1 MATKS
6 TSVKMK
12 STVSVEIEKGS
23 MKSMEK
29 GEEELKDLINL
40 NLERVLQRFEER
52 GNKRKRKGLEK
63 RGPFKRRK
71 RKRNSKG
78 GELDVSK
85 QEETTESEREEK
97 IRKVKVANLP
107 VPVLAKVFS
116 YLGWKDL
123 GTAMLVCQRWAD
135 VGGHPLLWTGF
146 PLHLT
151 DPRLFS
157 YDSSSESR

>member
-63 RGPFKRRK
+63 RGAIKK
-71 RKRNSKG
+71 RKRNSKSG
-78 GELDVSK
+78 GVGVSK
-85 QEETTESEREEK
+85 QKEGTKSEREEK

-107 VPVLAKVFS
+107 VPVLERVFS

>member
-1 MATKS
+1 
-6 TSVKMK
+6 
-12 STVSVEIEKGS
+12 

-29 GEEELKDLINL
+29 GEEEELKDLINL

-52 GNKRKRKGLEK
+52 GNKMKRKGLEK
-63 RGPFKRRK
+63 RGAIKK

-78 GELDVSK
+78 GEVGVCK
-85 QEETTESEREEK
+85 QKEGTKSEREEK

-107 VPVLAKVFS
+107 VPVLERVFS

-123 GTAMLVCQRWAD
+123 GTAMLVCRRWAD